1 MHFTVRAAST
11 ADVPAMHKVRNGVRE
26 NRLAQ
31 TTRITQASYLPYITA
46 GSAWVAENGD
56 GIIGFAAID
65 APSATVWALFIAP
78 SAEGAGIGRALHATM
93 VDWATTNGLSRLSL
107 TTESGSRAVSFY
119 SRAGW
124 AERRVTADGQVHFEK
139 TLPG

>member
-1 MHFTVRAAST
+1 
-11 ADVPAMHKVRNGVRE
+11 MHKVRNDVRE

-56 GIIGFAAID
+56 GIVGFAAID
-65 APSATVWALFIAP
+65 APAATVWALFIAP
-78 SAEGAGIGRALHATM
+78 SAEGAGIGRALHQTM
-93 VDWATTNGLSRLSL
+93 LVWAAANGLRRLSL
-107 TTESGSRAVSFY
+107 TTEHGSRAVRFY

-124 AERRVTADGQVHFEK
+124 AERRVTADGEVHFEK
-139 TLPG
+139 TLRG